1 MLYEQEAHR
10 VRQALGAAVVAIEHV
25 GSTAVPGLAG
35 KPVIDIS
42 VGLGALRL
50 ERAQIV
56 AMESLGYQYL
66 GEHGLPG
73 RLFFRR
79 EEDGRRTHHV
89 HVVEWGGEHWHRHHA
104 FCEYL
109 RAHPDEA
116 TRYAEE
122 KRRVA
127 EQASHLGEY
136 WERKQGYVEALFER
150 AWRWYRR
157 G

>member
-1 MLYEQEAHR
+1 M
-10 VRQALGAAVVAIEHV
+10 
-25 GSTAVPGLAG
+25 
-35 KPVIDIS
+35 IDIS

-89 HVVEWGGEHWHRHHA
+89 HVVEWDGEHWHRHRA
-104 FCEYL
+104 FREYL
-109 RAHPDEA
+109 RAHPSEA
-116 TRYAEE
+116 DGYGEE
-122 KRRVA
+122 KRRIAADAVGT
-127 EQASHLGEY
+127 EDY
-136 WERKQGYVEALFER
+136 WERKQGYVDALFQR
-150 AWRWYRR
+150 AWSWYRR